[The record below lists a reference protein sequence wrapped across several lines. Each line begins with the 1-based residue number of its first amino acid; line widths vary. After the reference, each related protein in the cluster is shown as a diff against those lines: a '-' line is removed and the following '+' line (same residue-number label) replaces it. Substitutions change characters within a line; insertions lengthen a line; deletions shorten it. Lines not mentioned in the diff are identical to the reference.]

1 MLIGRI
7 LVVGGGTA
15 GWMAAAALAHKFA
28 GTGMAIALVESAE
41 IGTVG
46 VGEATIP
53 HIRHFNATLGI
64 DEAEFLAATKGT
76 YKLGIEFVDWGRK
89 GDSYIHPFAEFGAP
103 IDGVP
108 FHHQWLASEA
118 AGAFEEF
125 SLPIQAARKGRFR
138 RPDGDPY
145 NYAYQFDAG
154 LYARFLRIWSESRG
168 VVRREGKVTDV
179 ALDGETGFV
188 RSVTLES
195 GEVLEADLFV
205 DCSGFRGLLIEQA
218 LHAGYEEWTHWLPCD
233 RAIAL
238 PCPNTGP
245 LPPLTRATAQE
256 SGWIW
261 RIPLQHRTGNGHVYS
276 SGFTSDDAALETLLA
291 QLSADPL
298 AEPNRLRF
306 VTGKRKR
313 QWVGN
318 TIAIGLA
325 SGFLEPLESTSI
337 HLIQVAIGRLLDL
350 FPTQAWDPLDAQEFN
365 RLMALDYERVRDF
378 LILHYH
384 CQQREDSEF
393 WRHCRAMTV
402 PDSLAHKLELF
413 RERGVVVQYREGT
426 FLEPSWLAVYLGQH
440 VTPRHTDPRAG
451 GPRVAAAMAAM
462 RAEILATAEAM
473 PSHEAALG
481 MAA

>member
-1 MLIGRI
+1 MLVKRV

-28 GTGMAIALVESAE
+28 GTNLAITLVESAE

-76 YKLGIEFVDWGRK
+76 YKLGIEFADWGRI
-89 GDSYIHPFAEFGAP
+89 GDSYVHPFAEFGAP

-108 FHHQWLASEA
+108 FHQQWLAA
-118 AGAFEEF
+118 QGAGAFEDY
-125 SLPIQAARKGRFR
+125 SLPIQAARRGRFR
-138 RPDGDPY
+138 RPEGDPY

-154 LYARFLRIWSESRG
+154 LYAKFLRNYAEARG
-168 VVRREGKVTDV
+168 VVRREGRILDV
-179 ALDGETGFV
+179 ALDSESGFV

-195 GEVLEADLFV
+195 GESIEAELFL
-205 DCSGFRGLLIEQA
+205 DCSGFRGLIIEQA
-218 LHAGYEEWTHWLPCD
+218 LKAGYEEWTHWLPCD
-233 RAIAL
+233 RAIAI
-238 PCPNTGP
+238 PCANTGP
-245 LPPLTRATAQE
+245 LAPYTRTAAQE
-256 SGWIW
+256 AGWIW

-276 SGFTSDDAALETLLA
+276 SGFLSDEAALETLLA
-291 QLSADPL
+291 QLPGAPLADP
-298 AEPNRLRF
+298 NKLRF
-306 VTGKRKR
+306 VTGKRKQ

-350 FPTQAWDPLDAQEFN
+350 FPTQDWDPLDAQEFN

-384 CQQREDSEF
+384 CQERDDSDF
-393 WRHCRAMTV
+393 WRHCRAMTL
-402 PDSLAHKLELF
+402 PDSLETKLALF
-413 RERGVVVQYREGT
+413 RERGVVMQYREGT

-440 VTPRHTDPRAG
+440 VIPRHADPRAG
-451 GPRVAAAMAAM
+451 GEGVAQAMAAM
-462 RAEILATAEAM
+462 RAEIAALAEAM

-481 MAA
+481 VAA